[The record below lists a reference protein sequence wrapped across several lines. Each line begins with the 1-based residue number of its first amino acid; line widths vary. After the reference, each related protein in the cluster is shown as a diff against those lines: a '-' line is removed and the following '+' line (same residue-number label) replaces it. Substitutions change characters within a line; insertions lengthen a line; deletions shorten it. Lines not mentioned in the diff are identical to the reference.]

1 MKGGERIMAIV
12 RWDPMKLT
20 RWPDFWDDEDLMN
33 VTGRDLDL
41 YETEDE
47 VVVKA
52 SLAGVD
58 EDKVDIT
65 FEKGVLWIRAE
76 EEEEEKE
83 GKKYYHKASRSY
95 SYKVAVPGD
104 IDLGKEPEAEFVN
117 GVVTV
122 TFKKAEQAKPKKIE
136 VKRKAGK

>member
-1 MKGGERIMAIV
+1 MAMV
-12 RWDPMKLT
+12 RWDPFKLS
-20 RWPDFWDDEDLMN
+20 RWPDVWDDEDMSFGL
-33 VTGRDLDL
+33 GRDLDL
-41 YETEDE
+41 YETEEE

-52 SLAGVD
+52 NVAGVED
-58 EDKVDIT
+58 EKVDIT

-76 EEEEEKE
+76 EEEESRE
-83 GKKYYHKASRSY
+83 GKKYYSKATRSY

-104 IDLGKEPEAEFVN
+104 IDMGRDPEADIKK

-136 VKRKAGK
+136 VKRKVK